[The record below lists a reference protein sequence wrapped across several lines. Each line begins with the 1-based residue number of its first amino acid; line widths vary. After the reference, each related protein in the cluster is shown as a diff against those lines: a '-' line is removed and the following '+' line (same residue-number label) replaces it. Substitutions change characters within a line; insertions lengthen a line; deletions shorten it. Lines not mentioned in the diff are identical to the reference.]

1 LLDSLLQEKFEY
13 FIKMEKTNKNEQPK
27 KINFIERNRMMASR
41 KKTDSV
47 KDDKTDK
54 DTKPPNLLRPQTAGA
69 VSRKPLPQTLKN
81 SKHKE
86 NLRPISAPN
95 AASKSKSAP
104 NPVSKPKS
112 TSAAISTKSKLQRRN
127 TTEKDLVSKM
137 IARNLHEPLLR
148 IFLSLS
154 STTLTA
160 CRYVCTDWY
169 AYTKLVFWKEIRV
182 RRELEGRLENHW
194 WGKKFHKVELK
205 IEGLACKQ
213 KCVENFR
220 ECHCKEKLDC
230 DMSGNSL
237 VVDFGGN
244 SFYGEYVTNNR
255 AVSIERKQFD
265 IEQFQLNF
273 HLKLDLKLEI
283 SNWLCTPV
291 FIKKKPNKL
300 KLEFDSMT
308 IERHPADPTYLM
320 IKDKNTQE
328 IKHKFQPYTGPQ
340 LVGSSRKPVDSIL
353 YSCGRLA
360 VLTGGRV
367 FVYCAKTLARGNNGG
382 ALLLSANK
390 DLGPTDPGI
399 HFMFLNENVLLTV
412 GGCRVTMYDF
422 WRFSL
427 TSATKDFQT

>member
-1 LLDSLLQEKFEY
+1 
-13 FIKMEKTNKNEQPK
+13 MEKSNKNEQPK
-27 KINFIERNRMMASR
+27 KINFIERNRMMASK
-41 KKTDSV
+41 KKTESV
-47 KDDKTDK
+47 KDDKTAK
-54 DTKPPNLLRPQTAGA
+54 DTKPSDPLRNQRPQTAGA
-69 VSRKPLPQTLKN
+69 VSRKPLTEPLKS

-95 AASKSKSAP
+95 
-104 NPVSKPKS
+104 NVSKPKS
-112 TSAAISTKSKLQRRN
+112 APATKTKSKLNRRN
-127 TTEKDLVSKM
+127 ETEKDLISNM

-182 RRELEGRLENHW
+182 RRELEDRLENQW
-194 WGKKFHKVELK
+194 REKKFHKIELR
-205 IEGLACKQ
+205 IDGLACKQ

-230 DMSGNSL
+230 DLSGNSL

-244 SFYGEYVTNNR
+244 SFYGEYVTNSR

-328 IKHKFQPYTGPQ
+328 IKHKFQPYNNTA
-340 LVGSSRKPVDSIL
+340 GSTRKPVDSIL

-367 FVYCAKTLARGNNGG
+367 FVYCAKTLSRGNNGG

>member
-1 LLDSLLQEKFEY
+1 
-13 FIKMEKTNKNEQPK
+13 MEKANKNEQPK
-27 KINFIERNRMMASR
+27 KINFIERNRMMASK
-41 KKTDSV
+41 KKTESM
-47 KDDKTDK
+47 KDDKDP
-54 DTKPPNLLRPQTAGA
+54 KPSNPLRTQRPQTAGA
-69 VSRKPLPQTLKN
+69 VSRKPLTESPKN
-81 SKHKE
+81 SKHRE
-86 NLRPISAPN
+86 NLRPI
-95 AASKSKSAP
+95 SAP

-112 TSAAISTKSKLQRRN
+112 APATTTKSRLNRRN
-127 TTEKDLVSKM
+127 ATEKDLVSKM
-137 IARNLHEPLLR
+137 IGRNLHEPLLR

-182 RRELEGRLENHW
+182 RRELEGRLENQW
-194 WGKKFHKVELK
+194 WDKKFHKVELK
-205 IEGLACKQ
+205 INGLACKQ

-230 DMSGNSL
+230 DVSGNSL

-244 SFYGEYVTNNR
+244 SFYGEYVTNSR

-273 HLKLDLKLEI
+273 HLKLDLELEI

-291 FIKKKPNKL
+291 FMKKKPNKL

-328 IKHKFQPYTGPQ
+328 IKHKLQPYTA
-340 LVGSSRKPVDSIL
+340 GSTRKPVDSIL

-367 FVYCAKTLARGNNGG
+367 FVYCAKTLVRGNNGG

-390 DLGPTDPGI
+390 ELGPTDPGI